1 MVRYSLNSGCPA
13 LPRLPHQN
21 ALNASASVDAGSAIV
36 MIVMGLVIVAPT
48 ALLVL
53 AIVAGRFRNP
63 KDDP

>member
-1 MVRYSLNSGCPA
+1 
-13 LPRLPHQN
+13 
-21 ALNASASVDAGSAIV
+21 